1 LDVMGA
7 FKTPGKEERAT
18 VEGAHPGNREK
29 VSGGDRVLSRG
40 SGKRAPQVACQSF
53 MLPGR
58 ERTETS
64 FLIFRTCGKVWGQN
78 QTAGQHSLC
87 ALKPGEVWGVGN
99 MGHGGPSGS
108 QYKGRTQSHKS
119 QHLRFGLTQ
128 TQPNH
133 VLSHSP
139 PGLASWHHG
148 CPPDSL
154 ARLQEKGK

>member
-1 LDVMGA
+1 MGA

-99 MGHGGPSGS
+99 MGHGRPIRVSVQGPYTEPQVPAS
-108 QYKGRTQSHKS
+108 QIWPDPNP
-119 QHLRFGLTQ
+119 
-128 TQPNH
+128 TQPCA
-133 VLSHSP
+133 VPQSP
-139 PGLASWHHG
+139 RPGL
-148 CPPDSL
+148 L
-154 ARLQEKGK
+154 APWLSS